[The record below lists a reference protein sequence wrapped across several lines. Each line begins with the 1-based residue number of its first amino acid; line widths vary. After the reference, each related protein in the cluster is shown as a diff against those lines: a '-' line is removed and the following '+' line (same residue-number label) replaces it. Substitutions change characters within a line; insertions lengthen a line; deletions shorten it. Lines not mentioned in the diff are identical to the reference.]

1 MKPIY
6 INHQHE
12 AIVQSYLDTI
22 FDSVR
27 EVVKEDSKYN
37 DFIDIA
43 NVIID
48 YHNQYSGHQDI
59 GNFND
64 FLMIIPINFSTMV
77 SGFFCG
83 YENKSNA
90 TRVKIHR
97 HLLSEFGLHVCK
109 DLKKLKPIDGS
120 N

>member
-12 AIVQSYLDTI
+12 AIIDCYLQTI
-22 FDSVR
+22 FDSIR
-27 EVVKEDSKYN
+27 EVVKEEDRYN
-37 DFIDIA
+37 DFMDIA

-48 YHNQYSGHQDI
+48 YHNQYSGHQYL
-59 GNFND
+59 GNFHD

-83 YENKSNA
+83 YENKSNG
-90 TRVKIHR
+90 TTVKIHR
-97 HLLSEFGLHVCK
+97 HLLAEFGLKVCR
-109 DLKKLKPIDGS
+109 DLKELKPIND

>member
-12 AIVQSYLDTI
+12 AIIQSYLDTI
-22 FDSVR
+22 FD
-27 EVVKEDSKYN
+27 
-37 DFIDIA
+37 
-43 NVIID
+43 
-48 YHNQYSGHQDI
+48 
-59 GNFND
+59 
-64 FLMIIPINFSTMV
+64 NFSTMV

-83 YENKSNA
+83 YENKTNA
-90 TRVKIHR
+90 NSVRIHR
-97 HLLSEFGLHVCK
+97 HLLSEFGIHVCK

>member
-1 MKPIY
+1 VKPIY

-27 EVVKEDSKYN
+27 EVVIEDSKYN

-48 YHNQYSGHQDI
+48 YHNQYSEHKNI
-59 GNFND
+59 GNFDD